1 MDCGECRI
9 HVTSIAARAC
19 YASPQFSARIPHLAA
34 SDPAARHGRAEAI
47 TGIERHEWPAV
58 ILAFAYFFLVLA
70 AYYVLR
76 PVQQQLSAA
85 SGVQALLPFYT
96 ATFIAT
102 VVLTPVYGWL
112 VARFPRKRF
121 VPVVY
126 VFFIVNLLAFIPAF
140 RAQGTLDPEILGAVF
155 FVWMSVFNLFV
166 VAVFWSFVADIF
178 SADQAYRLFG
188 IVALGGTLGAI
199 AGSLLTKWLVHI
211 IGIAPLLAVA
221 SVLLA
226 GAVACILGL
235 VGWSRRHPVAHD
247 AARNEAVIGGGFWA
261 GAKEVARSRF
271 LRRIAILIVLGDS
284 VGGVLYNLQTDIG
297 HHYYPDGA
305 ARTEFFAN
313 VDAATN
319 VLMALLQ
326 IFVTRVA
333 LTRFGPAPSIAGTEV
348 VKFLTLVT
356 LALIGQPAA
365 VAAALIVTRAGSYG
379 INNPAIDSLYTRVDR
394 ETRYKAKG
402 FIDTA
407 IWRFGDV
414 VVVATLQVLRDFGAT
429 TPLLA
434 SLASLASISAV
445 WLAWRLRT
453 MPEMAGSA
461 QAKPAS

>member
-1 MDCGECRI
+1 M
-9 HVTSIAARAC
+9 AATDQAPRRGFAT
-19 YASPQFSARIPHLAA
+19 L
-34 SDPAARHGRAEAI
+34 

-76 PVQQQLSAA
+76 PVREQLSAA
-85 SGVQALLPFYT
+85 SGVEALLPFYL
-96 ATFIAT
+96 ATFAAT
-102 VVLTPVYGWL
+102 LVLTPVYGWL

-126 VFFIVNLLAFIPAF
+126 IFFIFNLLAFIPAF
-140 RAQGTLDPEILGAVF
+140 QAQGTLNPEILGAVF

-178 SADQAYRLFG
+178 SAEQAYRLFG

-199 AGSLLTKWLVHI
+199 AGPLLTKGLVHI
-211 IGIAPLLAVA
+211 IGIAPLLGVA
-221 SVLLA
+221 SALLA

-235 VGWSRRHPVAHD
+235 IAWSRRHPVAHD
-247 AARNEAVIGGGFWA
+247 VKRNEELIGGGFWA
-261 GAKEVARSRF
+261 GAKQVAQSSF
-271 LRRIAILIVLGDS
+271 LRRVAVLMLLGDS

-297 HHYYPDGA
+297 HRFYPDGA
-305 ARTEFFAN
+305 ERTEFFAN

-326 IFVTRVA
+326 IFVTRIA
-333 LTRFGPAPSIAGTEV
+333 LTRYGPLPSYAGTEI

-356 LALIGQPAA
+356 LALTAQPAA
-365 VAAALIVTRAGSYG
+365 VAVALVVTRAGSYG
-379 INNPAIDSLYTRVDR
+379 VNNPAIDSLFTRVDR

-407 IWRFGDV
+407 IWRLGDV
-414 VVVATLQVLRDFGAT
+414 LVVATLQLMRAFGAT
-429 TPLLA
+429 TPIIAAVA
-434 SLASLASISAV
+434 SLASVCAV
-445 WLAWRLRT
+445 WIAWQLRASR
-453 MPEMAGSA
+453 EMSA
-461 QAKPAS
+461 